1 MAELTAPMHTVR
13 DAGRPAVRSGGA
25 SGWGPADQAF
35 IITLA
40 SLAAGAARSSTV
52 VNFQSIAAA
61 AGLGILDVLIYA
73 QIKLAAGTSGAGKA
87 VHVYGYGTTGGTAYP
102 DNVTGADAAVT
113 LNNPTNLR
121 RIGSIQ
127 APTPSTLFK
136 TGPLSL
142 RAITGGVVPSR
153 GGVVIVNDSGIAL
166 TGTPADHA
174 VVYQVVFG

>member
-1 MAELTAPMHTVR
+1 M
-13 DAGRPAVRSGGA
+13 S
-25 SGWGPADQAF
+25 WGPADQPFAV
-35 IITLA
+35 TLA
-40 SLAAGAARSSTV
+40 SLGGASARESAVVDFQAIEAGAGL
-52 VNFQSIAAA
+52 SI
-61 AGLGILDVLIYA
+61 IDVLVYA

-102 DNVTGADAAVT
+102 DTVTGADAAIT

-127 APTPSTLFK
+127 APTQSTMFK

-153 GGVVIVNDSGIAL
+153 AGVVVLNDSGIAL

-174 VVYQVVFG
+174 VVYQVVFGAPLAP